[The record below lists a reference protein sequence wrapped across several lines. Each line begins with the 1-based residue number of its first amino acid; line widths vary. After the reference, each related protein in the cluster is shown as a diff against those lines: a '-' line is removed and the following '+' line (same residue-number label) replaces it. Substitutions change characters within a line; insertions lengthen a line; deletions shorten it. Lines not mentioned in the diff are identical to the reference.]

1 MEVVRQLIAALAGQS
16 VVFTLDALHCQKKRL
31 SRLPNNSST
40 IQFLQ
45 PIQQHWNI
53 ENRLHWVRDVTFE
66 EDHARPGGNAPVI
79 WAILNCFIINI
90 VRQLAYRTIPQGIR
104 ALTNQV
110 QQVYTILTQGFP
122 PPK

>member
-1 MEVVRQLIAALAGQS
+1 MRPSGVPCRDSQTFLSEVEVVRQLIAALAGQP

-66 EDHARPGGNAPVI
+66 EDHARPGAM
-79 WAILNCFIINI
+79 L
-90 VRQLAYRTIPQGIR
+90 L
-104 ALTNQV
+104 
-110 QQVYTILTQGFP
+110 
-122 PPK
+122 

>member
-1 MEVVRQLIAALAGQS
+1 MEVVRQLIAALAGQP
-16 VVFTLDALHCQKKRL
+16 VVFTLDALYCKK
-31 SRLPNNSST
+31 T
-40 IQFLQ
+40 VEQITQQ
-45 PIQQHWNI
+45 QQHYSI
-53 ENRLHWVRDVTFE
+53 SPAYPAALEHRKPIALG
-66 EDHARPGGNAPVI
+66 ARCHLRGRPCPSGGNAPVI